1 LQLQLGRRPPG
12 TTGQDKTTNR
22 VGMASPHLKNLI
34 AVPRP
39 AHRVLFTVW
48 LPLLL
53 RAIGHPMHSHTPS
66 SHHAAA
72 SFVFLPCRCT
82 HPFRST
88 CPPPF
93 QRIRTSSVSV
103 LQLRIQRNVLETYRS
118 DEWNCPCGFWCCL
131 ELPVLYGVLRTLAKH
146 TDKTSVRALA
156 PTHHPSV
163 Q

>member
-39 AHRVLFTVW
+39 AHRVRVTVW

-53 RAIGHPMHSHTPS
+53 RASHALLCFPPMQMHPSI
-66 SHHAAA
+66 
-72 SFVFLPCRCT
+72 
-82 HPFRST
+82 PFKT
-88 CPPPF
+88 YPPPF

-146 TDKTSVRALA
+146 MDKTSVRALA

>member
-1 LQLQLGRRPPG
+1 MTTNRWVAGRRG

-39 AHRVLFTVW
+39 AHRVRVTVW

-53 RAIGHPMHSHTPS
+53 GIPCTPS

-72 SFVFLPCRCT
+72 SFVFLPM
-82 HPFRST
+82 HPST

-118 DEWNCPCGFWCCL
+118 DDWNCPCAFWCCL
-131 ELPVLYGVLRTLAKH
+131 ELPVLY
-146 TDKTSVRALA
+146 KTSVRALA